1 MSELTRPEAEDLLY
15 REARLLDERRLDE
28 WLELFTADGM
38 YWIPIEDDVDPELE
52 PAMQYDDAEQRA
64 LRVYQILRLPHYAQM
79 PPSRTVHVVS
89 NVEVENA
96 PAGDDATVRCSL
108 VVHELRSGDHLQLG
122 LGEQRTLAARCEYR
136 LRREEGWRIA
146 LKKVMLIDRELPI
159 HNLSFLL

>member
-89 NVEVENA
+89 NVEVEHA

-159 HNLSFLL
+159 QNLSFLL

>member
-1 MSELTRPEAEDLLY
+1 MSELSRQDAEDLLY
-15 REARLLDERRLDE
+15 REARLLDERRLEE

-38 YWIPIEDDVDPELE
+38 YWVPIEDDVDPELE

-64 LRVYQILRLPHYAQM
+64 MRVYQILHLPHYAQL

-96 PAGDDATVRCSL
+96 AAGDEATVRCSL
-108 VVHELRSGDHLQLG
+108 VVYELRSGDHLQLG